1 MATKNSWNNTITDAN
16 VTLNGGTVSIGTDS
30 VDNAIDI
37 GTAASSGRSIDIG
50 NTTGTTSINL
60 FCGTGDFSLQ
70 SATGTIISA
79 ADTGEINYS
88 LQPSFLAYNSTTDT
102 NATGVGAVFQLE
114 FDTEVFDQNADYDN
128 TTDTF
133 TAPVTGRYMLGVS
146 GRVNNSGTGCD
157 IVDNYITTSN
167 RVYSGSYQGGGAMP
181 STDTQSF
188 GTWALADMDA
198 ADTATS
204 SVVASGAT
212 SGMDDMGV
220 VGGASPITYFCGQL
234 LA

>member
-16 VTLNGGTVSIGTDS
+16 VVLNGGTVSIGTDS
-30 VDNAIDI
+30 ANNDIDI
-37 GTAASSGRSIDIG
+37 GTVSSAGRIIDIG
-50 NTTGTTSINL
+50 NTTGTTALNL
-60 FCGTGDFSLQ
+60 SCGTGDFSLQ
-70 SATGTIISA
+70 SATGTIINA

-102 NATGVGAVFQLE
+102 NVTGNGAVFQLE

-133 TAPVTGRYMLGVS
+133 TAPVTGRYFLAVS
-146 GRVNNSGTGCD
+146 GRVNNGGLGCD

-167 RVYSGSYQGGGAMP
+167 RTYSGSYQGGGAMP
-181 STDTQSF
+181 STDIQSF
-188 GTWALADMDA
+188 NTWILADMDA

-204 SVVASGAT
+204 SVVVSGAA